1 MSSFRANPIST
12 PPRWCLN
19 VTTNSA
25 SATPLSR
32 TQMTCKFGSSCIKF
46 GCPFK
51 HPSSRPRDCPDG
63 EFCDEEKCPL
73 HHPKSRPIRQ
83 HKYPQSRQGM
93 CQSNGSYPVPR
104 LANGM
109 AAVYK
114 NRNGL
119 LRARSLSELDKN
131 LTPKYSRRRAT
142 SCYSNRAI
150 VRSPMVVPTPNAR
163 PTTGY
168 FAATTKPCARG
179 TTCMEYGCT
188 YKHPASRVGDCPL
201 GINCNNASCALL
213 HPLNEDG
220 TGAADAGFM
229 VGQKVQ
235 ARFLPNSSK
244 WSDATIR
251 HIRGSV
257 ITLQFDGF
265 VDAFDIPLQRVR
277 HHRHGNDPLT
287 PVCRHDNNDPFA
299 PVCPHTPPPPQ
310 SPSSMSDVED
320 LEQLKLAA
328 VAREDFV
335 VAEQIK
341 QRIAT
346 VKKIADLEQQKQQAV
361 CDEDF
366 LLAMDLK
373 KKIAE
378 LESAKHSSTT
388 SSTASTDTC
397 K

>member
-1 MSSFRANPIST
+1 M
-12 PPRWCLN
+12 
-19 VTTNSA
+19 V
-25 SATPLSR
+25 
-32 TQMTCKFGSSCIKF
+32 
-46 GCPFK
+46 
-51 HPSSRPRDCPDG
+51 
-63 EFCDEEKCPL
+63 
-73 HHPKSRPIRQ
+73 
-83 HKYPQSRQGM
+83 
-93 CQSNGSYPVPR
+93 
-104 LANGM
+104 
-109 AAVYK
+109 
-114 NRNGL
+114 
-119 LRARSLSELDKN
+119 AR
-131 LTPKYSRRRAT
+131 
-142 SCYSNRAI
+142 
-150 VRSPMVVPTPNAR
+150 
-163 PTTGY
+163 
-168 FAATTKPCARG
+168 
-179 TTCMEYGCT
+179 
-188 YKHPASRVGDCPL
+188 KHPASRVGDCPL

-220 TGAADAGFM
+220 TGAVDAGFM

-265 VDAFDIPLQRVR
+265 VDAFDIPLRRVR
-277 HHRHGNDPLT
+277 HHGDGLFT
-287 PVCRHDNNDPFA
+287 PVCSSHDCSHDNDPSV
-299 PVCPHTPPPPQ
+299 PKCPHTPPPPQ
-310 SPSSMSDVED
+310 SPSSLSDVED

-335 VAEQIK
+335 VADQIK

-378 LESAKHSSTT
+378 LESAKTFIHGQHRHL
-388 SSTASTDTC
+388 
-397 K
+397 